1 MDKFSR
7 RQFLVRGAGLGI
19 AAGLGMLSPAKYMQ
33 AQTTAAKKGTI
44 DLAIARG
51 GDPAANTIKAVQA
64 LGGMARFVKKGNK
77 VAIKPNPIT
86 PTPPETAANTNPF
99 VVEAVVKMCVQA
111 GASEVVVLS
120 HDDMRGFEG
129 NGIFAATSRAGGRV
143 LAAMTRDQYQEVPV
157 LRGKV
162 LQNVEIIKD
171 ILDADVFINMP
182 IAKHHAEA
190 MLTFS
195 MKNLMGTN
203 WNRGYFHL
211 NGLHQCIADICTVIK
226 HDLVIMDANRIL
238 LTNGPSGPGETR
250 EEKTVIAGT
259 DPVAVDA
266 FTTSLFNRNPEDI
279 PHIQYGYELGIG
291 ETNMNKLNIQTIEVN

>member
-1 MDKFSR
+1 MDKLTR
-7 RQFLVRGAGLGI
+7 REFLARGAGLGI
-19 AAGLGMLSPAKYMQ
+19 VAGMGVLSTAKFMQ
-33 AQTTAAKKGTI
+33 AQTSPAKKGAI

-64 LGGMARFVKKGNK
+64 LGGMARFVKKGQK

-86 PTPPETAANTNPF
+86 PTSPETAANTNPF
-99 VVEAVVKMCVQA
+99 MVEAVVKMCMQA
-111 GASEVVVLS
+111 GASDVVVLS

-129 NGIFAATSRAGGRV
+129 NGILAATTRAGGRV
-143 LAAMTRDQYQEVPV
+143 LTAMRRDEYQEIPV

-162 LQNVEIIKD
+162 LQRVEIIKE
-171 ILDADVFINMP
+171 ILDADVFINIP
-182 IAKHHAEA
+182 IAKHHGEA
-190 MLTFS
+190 TVTFS
-195 MKNLMGTN
+195 MKNLMGVN

-211 NGLHQCIADICTVIK
+211 NGLHQCIADINTAIK
-226 HDLVIMDANRIL
+226 HDLVLMDANRIL

-279 PHIQYGYELGIG
+279 PHIRYAYELGVG
-291 ETNMNKLNIQTIEVN
+291 EMNMNKLNIKTIEVN

>member
-1 MDKFSR
+1 MDKLTR
-7 RQFLVRGAGLGI
+7 RQFLARGAGLGI
-19 AAGLGMLSPAKYMQ
+19 AAGMGVLSTAKFLQ
-33 AQTTAAKKGTI
+33 AQSAPAKKGAI

-64 LGGMARFVKKGNK
+64 LGGMARFVKKGQT

-99 VVEAVVKMCVQA
+99 VVEAVVKMCIQA
-111 GASEVVVLS
+111 GASDVVVLS

-143 LAAMTRDQYQEVPV
+143 LAAMTRDLYQEVPV

-171 ILDADVFINMP
+171 ILDADVFINIP

-211 NGLHQCIADICTVIK
+211 NGLHQCIADICTVVK

-259 DPVAVDA
+259 DPVSVDA
-266 FTTSLFNRNPEDI
+266 FTTSLFNRNPQDL
-279 PHIQYGYELGIG
+279 PHIGYGYELGIG
-291 ETNMNKLNIQTIEVN
+291 EINMNKLNIQTIEVN